1 MAHISQATI
10 IRKTDTFHMIHA
22 IYAYMDLQLTR
33 SFIILAEA
41 GSITQAASRL
51 GLTQSALSRRMQ
63 QLEEQL
69 DANLFSRGRHG
80 IELTEEGRIAL
91 QAGQRLLAG
100 WNNLR
105 EEIRL
110 QQGLER
116 GRVRI
121 GGGATAVSFLL
132 PSAIARFQVTH
143 PNILFQVKEA
153 GSSEVAED
161 VLQGRLELGIVTLPV
176 RSEELSTRPLMD
188 DDIVLVARHDH
199 PLCSMTHV
207 HLKDLNDQGFVG
219 FEAGTALRQ
228 LIDQAVREAGLEP
241 HVVMELRSIPSIL
254 RMVAT
259 TGHLAFVSRL
269 ALSLQPD
276 VVELKLR
283 GLHIR
288 RRLAVIARRQARL
301 STASEAFVHQLL
313 STDPRE
319 GKAPG

>member
-1 MAHISQATI
+1 
-10 IRKTDTFHMIHA
+10 
-22 IYAYMDLQLTR
+22 MDLQLTR
-33 SFIILAEA
+33 SFIVLAEA

-69 DANLFSRGRHG
+69 GTSLFTRSRHG

-91 QAGQRLLAG
+91 QVGQRLLAG
-100 WNNLR
+100 WNSLR

-132 PSAIARFQVTH
+132 PSAIARFQIDH
-143 PNILFQVKEA
+143 PKILFQVKEA

-161 VLQGRLELGIVTLPV
+161 VLQGGLELGIVTLPV
-176 RSEELSTRPLMD
+176 RSGELLTRTLLD
-188 DDIVLVARHDH
+188 DDIVLVARRDH
-199 PLCSMTHV
+199 ALCKTARLHIR
-207 HLKDLNDQGFVG
+207 DLADQGFVG

-269 ALSLQPD
+269 ALGLQPD

-288 RRLAVIARRQARL
+288 RRLAVISRRQARL
-301 STASEAFVHQLL
+301 SAASEAFVHQLL
-313 STDPRE
+313 STDRSLE
-319 GKAPG
+319 